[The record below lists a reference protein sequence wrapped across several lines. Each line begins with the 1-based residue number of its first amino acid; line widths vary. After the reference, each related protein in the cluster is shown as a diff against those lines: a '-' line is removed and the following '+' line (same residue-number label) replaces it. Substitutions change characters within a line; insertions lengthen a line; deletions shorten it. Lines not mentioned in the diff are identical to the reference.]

1 MQKTLSKKWTIILSA
16 FFTAFNIVIPSLIY
30 YDEFDVELDLRF
42 FISSASLFAV
52 YIISAL
58 LMKRKWDLSV
68 FSVSFV
74 QFGGFPMTLAAATA
88 IVYIVIDNDWD
99 GLGVLLKSLII
110 LKIVAPALVSSAII
124 QLIINALQNKS
135 NSK

>member
-42 FISSASLFAV
+42 LISLASLFAV

-74 QFGGFPMTLAAATA
+74 QFGGFPMILAAAIA
-88 IVYIVIDNDWD
+88 IVYIIIDNDWD
-99 GLGVLLKSLII
+99 ELGVLLKSLII
-110 LKIVAPALVSSAII
+110 LKTIAPALVSSAII